1 MSLLFVFKRKTA
13 YELGISDWSSDVCSS
28 DLVRPLTRR
37 LDGIDLS
44 PRMVDHARQR
54 RIYDELQ
61 VGEIVALLQDR
72 PEAYDLMLAADV
84 LSYFGDLRPLF
95 EAAHAALRNDGAF
108 VATVEPGAET
118 GRSVATSPAAL
129 RQ

>member
-1 MSLLFVFKRKTA
+1 
-13 YELGISDWSSDVCSS
+13 
-28 DLVRPLTRR
+28 
-37 LDGIDLS
+37 
-44 PRMVDHARQR
+44 MVDHARQR

-95 EAAHAALRNDGAF
+95 EAAHASLRNDGVF
-108 VATVEPGAET
+108 VATVEAGAET
-118 GRSVATSPAAL
+118 GRYVATRTGRYQHGADYLRRRAAEAGFALL
-129 RQ
+129 RLDDIDLRLEQEIGRAHV